1 MAVNISAIQLREENF
16 VDRVFAIFKE
26 TGMDP
31 KLLEVELTESVLM
44 KHAGT
49 PHPFSKHSDREESR

>member
-16 VDRVFAIFKE
+16 VDSVFAIFKE

-31 KLLEVELTESVLM
+31 KLLEVVAEQSVHCWDKSPNGNRHDQNSL
-44 KHAGT
+44 
-49 PHPFSKHSDREESR
+49 